1 MIDRAYLSYATL
13 ETAETLFM
21 ERSQKTDWVDDMF
34 PFGVQIQGRVH
45 QRDCPADTVIPIL
58 ASNLVQRPV
67 DVGPALGF
75 LYLREQGQLHNAI
88 RRGQPAGLH

>member
-1 MIDRAYLSYATL
+1 MIDRAHLSYATL

-21 ERSQKTDWVDDMF
+21 ERPQEANRMDDML
-34 PFGVQIQGRVH
+34 PFSVQIQGRVH
-45 QRDCPADTVIPIL
+45 QRDGAADTVIPIF
-58 ASNLVQRPV
+58 APNLVQRPV

-75 LYLREQGQLHNAI
+75 LHLREQGQLHNTI